1 MLLCLSA
8 VKAQCAPL
16 AQLDRAS
23 GYGPEGRGFES
34 LTAYQ
39 ERKVLK
45 PLDFQGYQDFLLSEF
60 SQISNAGRRPPPS

>member
-1 MLLCLSA
+1 MSTVMSENHLILEIATFLF
-8 VKAQCAPL
+8 
-16 AQLDRAS
+16 